1 MSFQY
6 LTPDFI
12 LDSVESLGLEPTGE
26 MTQLNSYEN
35 RVFDLKLEDGNRV
48 IAKFYRTNRWSEKAL
63 LEEHQ
68 FISDLASSG
77 VHVVQPLTFSD
88 KTLFELKDQGS
99 YFCLYPKFKGRMPQE
114 FLKGEL
120 QKVGRTLARLHNAGA
135 QAEFKYRPSLT
146 TNFYGY
152 NSLDILNQWVAPE
165 VSSRYFS
172 AAQDILSFLDEKLD
186 RYPQVRIHGDCHKGN
201 LLNNEQ
207 DFFFVDFD
215 DCINGIEAQD
225 FWMLLDRE
233 NFEEELDQ
241 ILEGYEELR
250 DFDLSQ
256 KELFEPL
263 RGLRIMYY
271 ARWIATRWNDPS
283 FPRLFP
289 NFESYAYWAQETEQL
304 EKIAWSL

>member
-26 MTQLNSYEN
+26 ITQLNSYEN
-35 RVFDLKLEDGNRV
+35 RVFDLKLEDNQRV
-48 IAKFYRTNRWSEKAL
+48 IAKFYRSNRWSEKAI
-63 LEEHQ
+63 LEEHN
-68 FISDLASSG
+68 FLADLASQG
-77 VHVVQPLTFSD
+77 VHVVEPHTYNN
-88 KTLFELKDQGS
+88 KTLFHLKDQNS
-99 YFCLYPKFKGRMPQE
+99 FFCLFPKFKGRMPQE
-114 FLKGEL
+114 FLKDDL
-120 QKVGRTLARLHNAGA
+120 QKVGRTLARLHNIGA
-135 QAEFKYRPSLT
+135 QSQFQHRPSLET
-146 TNFYGY
+146 EFYGY
-152 NSLDILNQWVAPE
+152 QSLDILKQWVAPE

-172 AAQDILSFLDEKLD
+172 AAEDILKFLDERLEN
-186 RYPQVRIHGDCHKGN
+186 YPLLRIHGDCHKGN
-201 LLNNEQ
+201 LLNNEV

-225 FWMLLDRE
+225 FWMLLDKDH
-233 NFEEELDQ
+233 FDDELDL
-241 ILEGYEELR
+241 ILSGYEDLR
-250 DFDLSQ
+250 SFDLSQ

-263 RGLRIMYY
+263 RGLRIIYY

-289 NFESYAYWAQETEQL
+289 LFESYSYWAQETEQL

>member
-12 LDSVESLGLEPTGE
+12 LNSVETLGLQPTGE

-35 RVFDLKLEDGNRV
+35 RVFDLKLENGDRI
-48 IAKFYRTNRWSEKAL
+48 IAKFYRSNRWPEKAL
-63 LEEHQ
+63 IEEHQ
-68 FISDLASSG
+68 FMADLASSG
-77 VHVVQPLTFSD
+77 VHVVQPMSFANKS
-88 KTLFELKDQGS
+88 LFELKDQKS
-99 YFCLYPKFKGRMPQE
+99 FFCLYPKFKGRMPQE
-114 FLKGEL
+114 FLPGEL
-120 QKVGRTLARLHNAGA
+120 QKVGRTLARLHNVGA
-135 QAEFKYRPSLT
+135 QFQFSHRPSLT
-146 TNFYGY
+146 TDFYGY
-152 NSLDILNQWVAPE
+152 ESLDVLSEWVAPE

-172 AAQDILSFLDEKLD
+172 AAQDILNFLDERLGQ
-186 RYPQVRIHGDCHKGN
+186 YSQIRIHGDCHKGN

-215 DCINGIEAQD
+215 DSINGVEAQD

-233 NFEEELDQ
+233 NFEDELDQ
-241 ILEGYEELR
+241 ILEGYDELR
-250 DFDLSQ
+250 EFDISQ

-271 ARWIATRWNDPS
+271 ARWIATRWSDPS

-289 NFESYAYWAQETEQL
+289 NFESYAYWAQEAEQL
-304 EKIAWSL
+304 EKISWSL